1 MHLSRIAGGLIFLWL
16 FCWPAL
22 AAPPQITAAS
32 AVVIEGT
39 TGQVLYAK
47 NADEPRPPAST
58 TKIVTALLALQL
70 GVPGEVVTASPRAAA
85 IGEASI
91 FLHPYEELTL
101 EEMIKGAL
109 IKSGNDAALAL
120 AEHVAGS
127 QEMFT
132 WLMNREARLVGAQ
145 GSNFVNPHGL
155 PAPSHRATAHDL
167 ALFARYALTNPIFA
181 ATVRT
186 RETTISWPGYSWPRY
201 LRNTNRLL
209 WSYPGA
215 TGVKTGTTQE
225 AGPCLVAAAARQERQ
240 LIAVVLNSGDRYGD
254 AARLLD
260 YGFQAYRLV
269 TYPPGAWR
277 AEVRV
282 RGGVAHTVPVANA
295 EVVAVSIPREQAKA
309 VGEVVELP
317 PEVTAPVQA
326 GEPVGR
332 VELMLGGRQLATAS
346 LVTTVPVAKA
356 GWSYWLK
363 FAHEGGN

>member
-1 MHLSRIAGGLIFLWL
+1 MHPSRIAGGLVFLL
-16 FCWPAL
+16 LYCWPAL
-22 AAPPQITAAS
+22 AATPQVTAAS
-32 AVVIEGT
+32 AVLIEGA

-58 TKIVTALLALQL
+58 TKILTALLALQL
-70 GVPGEVVTASPRAAA
+70 GDPGEVVTASPRAAA

-91 FLHPYEELTL
+91 FLRPYEKLTL
-101 EEMIKGAL
+101 EEMVKGAL

-127 QEMFT
+127 QEMFA
-132 WLMNREARLVGAQ
+132 WLMNRKSRLVGAR

-167 ALFARYALTNPIFA
+167 ALIARYALGHPIFA

-186 RETTISWPGYSWPRY
+186 RETTIPWPGYNWQRY

-215 TGVKTGTTQE
+215 TGVKTGTTRE
-225 AGPCLVAAAARQERQ
+225 AGPCLVAAAAQEERQ
-240 LIAVVLNSGDRYGD
+240 LIAVVLNCRDRYSD

-260 YGFQAYRLV
+260 YGFQEYRLV
-269 TYPPGAWR
+269 TYPPGSWST
-277 AEVRV
+277 EIRV
-282 RGGVAHTVPVANA
+282 RGGTADTVHVANA
-295 EVVAVSIPREQAKA
+295 EVVAISIPREQADA
-309 VGEVVELP
+309 VEEVVELP
-317 PEVTAPVQA
+317 PEVAAPVRA
-326 GEPVGR
+326 GDPVGR
-332 VELMLGGRQLATAS
+332 VELVLGGRELATAP
-346 LVTTVPVAKA
+346 LVTTAAVERA
-356 GWSYWLK
+356 GWSHWLK